1 MSKLLT
7 AKQLTKIRHHVGA
20 EELHELLDDAEDLLD
35 HIDAL
40 QGRID
45 KVMSLTCF
53 DVHLAPNGEKG
64 VWLSDVKAIL
74 EEQS

>member
-1 MSKLLT
+1 MMSKLLT
-7 AKQLTKIRHHVGA
+7 AEQLGEIRDYVA
-20 EELHELLDDAEDLLD
+20 AQDMPELDHAEDLLD